1 MLLRLSGENPEP
13 LYRQISNQVRRLILT
28 GELAPGAP
36 LPSVRELAQQLTTSV
51 ITVRRAYWEL
61 ERDGLIA
68 TRQGLGTFVARL
80 DREALRRAARALA
93 AESLGRAL
101 EEARGLGL
109 SDAEIAEIFHRLLE
123 GGNEPA

>member
-13 LYRQISNQVRRLILT
+13 LYRQISDQIRRLILT

-36 LPSVRELAQQLTTSV
+36 LPSIRELAQQLTASI

-61 ERDGLIA
+61 EREGLIT

-80 DREALRRAARALA
+80 APEALRRAARTLA
-93 AESLGRAL
+93 AESLRRAL
-101 EEARGLGL
+101 AEVRGLGL
-109 SDAEIAEIFHRLLE
+109 TDAEIGEIFCQLLK
-123 GGNEPA
+123 GGNGPT